1 MPAPAPR
8 LALHFFCLRN
18 IKKILFC
25 GIEGLHMVM
34 VFLSAYLAISGCSL
48 MSGFRSLKVK
58 QRSIFVSNMNSTSH
72 QPLASLNLKAQMDN
86 SGPVMYNLASLCFT
100 RYTVIWF
107 CIVLCVRN
115 LRDYFAVTRMW
126 LDRWHLILACQIFVK
141 ISNFSYEIDAMI
153 NPILEIKN
161 VAHSVEIQKSLR
173 AEKQGLHLG
182 KDCQWPSSD
191 ICIWNSNTTCC
202 WI

>member
-1 MPAPAPR
+1 
-8 LALHFFCLRN
+8 
-18 IKKILFC
+18 
-25 GIEGLHMVM
+25 
-34 VFLSAYLAISGCSL
+34 

-58 QRSIFVSNMNSTSH
+58 QRSIFVSNTNSTSH
-72 QPLASLNLKAQMDN
+72 QLLASLNLKAQMDN
-86 SGPVMYNLASLCFT
+86 SGPVMYNLASLCST

-107 CIVLCVRN
+107 CAVLCMRN
-115 LRDYFAVTRMW
+115 LRDYFAVTRTW

-141 ISNFSYEIDAMI
+141 ISNCSYEIDAMI

-161 VAHSVEIQKSLR
+161 VACSIEIQKSLW

-191 ICIWNSNTTCC
+191 IRVWNSNTTCRG
-202 WI
+202 I

>member
-8 LALHFFCLRN
+8 LARHLLCLRH
-18 IKKILFC
+18 IKKIFC
-25 GIEGLHMVM
+25 GIEGLHMVT

-58 QRSIFVSNMNSTSH
+58 QRSIFVSNTNSTSH
-72 QPLASLNLKAQMDN
+72 QLLASLNLKAQMDN
-86 SGPVMYNLASLCFT
+86 SGPVMYNLASLCST

-107 CIVLCVRN
+107 CAVLCMRN
-115 LRDYFAVTRMW
+115 LRDYFAVTRTW

-141 ISNFSYEIDAMI
+141 ISNCSYEIDAMI

-161 VAHSVEIQKSLR
+161 VACSIEIQKSLW

-191 ICIWNSNTTCC
+191 IRVWNSNTTCRG
-202 WI
+202 I